1 MERVCPKCK
10 NTVNSPKA
18 LFCYFCGAE
27 LEEQRVEVVKLKE
40 EKPRSKKSYLNRL
53 ILPFIILSIISIGF
67 FAYYKLFA
75 SKKPAEQFASP
86 VEEEKSLK
94 FEIDLS
100 NKKIK
105 LSSGDLATKVLS
117 QIIPVSAS
125 TFVVLNEPGEF
136 YKNYVEEKS
145 EIDVSKLTGLTVD
158 EIASFLEPSF
168 GLAFRNGSFAFIAKM
183 KNKEFVEKKVSEI
196 STKDTNIYIEVVD
209 EYLVV
214 TNDVNLLNE
223 IQNVN
228 KELSLSLA
236 NDAFFVE
243 STKDLSTEGVALVFF
258 RDLNQVKPL
267 IEKLVSIENFETK
280 GKNAFIAKKSGG
292 GVVLQF

>member
-125 TFVVLNEPGEF
+125 TFVVLN
-136 YKNYVEEKS
+136 
-145 EIDVSKLTGLTVD
+145 VSKLTGLTVD

-280 GKNAFIAKKSGG
+280 GKNAFIAKKSGD